1 MQEKD
6 VFSPKPVPKPP
17 YRKIRDR
24 KVQVDG
30 VTYQIGIFLPQEG
43 TGSLE
48 SRLLR
53 LMEGGPD
60 Q

>member
-1 MQEKD
+1 MKVNPFPQ
-6 VFSPKPVPKPP
+6 KPVPEASC
-17 YRKIRDR
+17 RKARDME
-24 KVQVDG
+24 VQLDG
-30 VTYQIGIFLPQEG
+30 VTYQVGSFLPKAG

-53 LMEGGPD
+53 LMEGGLD